1 MPVPAAMDTEAD
13 TDIEHAPLVEPDA
26 DHHTTPQHTKLD
38 DASAHVLAVDES
50 PAEPVLSQAQKTSM
64 LMNVL
69 WCALCYMLAFGACNA
84 GIGVESAVFVN
95 QLNDPHLSFLSL
107 VVL

>member
-1 MPVPAAMDTEAD
+1 MDEETD
-13 TDIEHAPLVEPDA
+13 TDAEHAPLVEPDA
-26 DHHTTPQHTKLD
+26 DHYTTPQHTKLN
-38 DASAHVLAVDES
+38 DAIAHVLAVDES

-69 WCALCYMLAFGACNA
+69 WCGVCYMLVFGSCNT

-107 VVL
+107 VVVYVFE